1 MEQKSNSSLIKK
13 TKAELVGIILR
24 KDERG
29 KELLSQISTDKTKD
43 TTILQQKDE
52 INRLKDELDNKKKTN
67 ERLGATIKACEEN
80 IEDRNELI
88 NKYKIDIENYNKLIN
103 DLKNDIVDYQ
113 NGCDSCVTQTQIK
126 LDNINF
132 YKIYCFIVSTLF
144 IIAMVILIFF

>member
-1 MEQKSNSSLIKK
+1 MKK

-24 KDERG
+24 KDERE

-52 INRLKDELDNKKKTN
+52 ISRLKDDLDNKKKTN
-67 ERLGATIKACEEN
+67 ERLGATIKCCEQN
-80 IEDRNELI
+80 IEDLNKQIDKLRN
-88 NKYKIDIENYNKLIN
+88 DIN
-103 DLKNDIVDYQ
+103 DYQ
-113 NGCDSCVTQTQIK
+113 DGCDSCVTQTQIK

-132 YKIYCFIVSTLF
+132 YKIYCFIVSILF

>member
-1 MEQKSNSSLIKK
+1 MEQKSNSSLMKK

-24 KDERG
+24 KDERE

-52 INRLKDELDNKKKTN
+52 ISRLKDDLDNKKKTN
-67 ERLGATIKACEEN
+67 ERLGATIKCCEQN
-80 IEDRNELI
+80 IEDL
-88 NKYKIDIENYNKLIN
+88 NKQIDK
-103 DLKNDIVDYQ
+103 LKNDINDYQ
-113 NGCDSCVTQTQIK
+113 EGCDSCVTQTQLK

-132 YKIYCFIVSTLF
+132 YKIYCFIVSILF

>member
-1 MEQKSNSSLIKK
+1 MEQKSNNSLMKK

-24 KDERG
+24 KNERE

-52 INRLKDELDNKKKTN
+52 ISRLKDDLDNKKKTN
-67 ERLGATIKACEEN
+67 ERLGATIKCCEQN
-80 IEDRNELI
+80 IEDL
-88 NKYKIDIENYNKLIN
+88 NKQIDK
-103 DLKNDIVDYQ
+103 LKNDINDYQ

-132 YKIYCFIVSTLF
+132 YKIYCFIVSILF

>member
-1 MEQKSNSSLIKK
+1 MKK

-24 KDERG
+24 KDERE

-67 ERLGATIKACEEN
+67 ERLGATIKACKEN

-88 NKYKIDIENYNKLIN
+88 NKYKIDIEYRNKLIN
-103 DLKNDIVDYQ
+103 DLKNNIIDYQ

-132 YKIYCFIVSTLF
+132 YKIYGFIVSILF

>member
-1 MEQKSNSSLIKK
+1 MEQKSNSSLMKK

-24 KDERG
+24 KDERE

-52 INRLKDELDNKKKTN
+52 IDRLKDELDNKKKTN
-67 ERLGATIKACEEN
+67 ERLGATIKCCEQN
-80 IEDRNELI
+80 IEDLNKQIDKLRN
-88 NKYKIDIENYNKLIN
+88 DIN
-103 DLKNDIVDYQ
+103 DYQ
-113 NGCDSCVTQTQIK
+113 DGCDSCVTQTQIK

-132 YKIYCFIVSTLF
+132 YKIYCFIVSILF

>member
-1 MEQKSNSSLIKK
+1 MEQKSNNSLMKK

-24 KDERG
+24 KDERE

-52 INRLKDELDNKKKTN
+52 ISRLKDDLDNKKKTN
-67 ERLGATIKACEEN
+67 ERLGATIKCCEQN
-80 IEDRNELI
+80 IEDL
-88 NKYKIDIENYNKLIN
+88 NKQIDK
-103 DLKNDIVDYQ
+103 LKNDIEDYQ

-132 YKIYCFIVSTLF
+132 YKIYCFIVSILF

>member
-1 MEQKSNSSLIKK
+1 MEQKSNSSLMKK

-24 KDERG
+24 KDERE

-67 ERLGATIKACEEN
+67 ERLGATIKCCEQN
-80 IEDRNELI
+80 IEDLNKQIDKLKSDI
-88 NKYKIDIENYNKLIN
+88 N
-103 DLKNDIVDYQ
+103 DYQ

-132 YKIYCFIVSTLF
+132 YKIYCFIVSILF

>member
-24 KDERG
+24 KDERE

-67 ERLGATIKACEEN
+67 ERLGATIKCCEQN
-80 IEDRNELI
+80 IKDLNKQIDKLKSDI
-88 NKYKIDIENYNKLIN
+88 N
-103 DLKNDIVDYQ
+103 DYQ

-132 YKIYCFIVSTLF
+132 YKKYCFIVSILF

>member
-1 MEQKSNSSLIKK
+1 MEQKSNSSLMKK

-24 KDERG
+24 KDERE

-52 INRLKDELDNKKKTN
+52 ISRLKDELDNKKKTN
-67 ERLGATIKACEEN
+67 ERLGATIKCCEQN
-80 IEDRNELI
+80 IEDL
-88 NKYKIDIENYNKLIN
+88 NKQIDK
-103 DLKNDIVDYQ
+103 LKNDINDYQ
-113 NGCDSCVTQTQIK
+113 EGCDSCVTQTQIK

-132 YKIYCFIVSTLF
+132 YKIYCFIVSILF

>member
-1 MEQKSNSSLIKK
+1 MEQKSNSSLMKK

-24 KDERG
+24 KDERE

-67 ERLGATIKACEEN
+67 ERLGATIKCCEQN
-80 IEDRNELI
+80 IEDL
-88 NKYKIDIENYNKLIN
+88 NKQIDK
-103 DLKNDIVDYQ
+103 LKNDINDYQ
-113 NGCDSCVTQTQIK
+113 EGCDSCVTQTQIK

-132 YKIYCFIVSTLF
+132 YKMYCFIVSILF
-144 IIAMVILIFF
+144 IIVMVILIFF

>member
-1 MEQKSNSSLIKK
+1 MKK

-24 KDERG
+24 KDDRE

-52 INRLKDELDNKKKTN
+52 IDRLKDELDNKKKTN
-67 ERLGATIKACEEN
+67 ERLGATVKCCEQN
-80 IEDRNELI
+80 IEDL
-88 NKYKIDIENYNKLIN
+88 NKQIDK
-103 DLKNDIVDYQ
+103 LKNDINDYQ
-113 NGCDSCVTQTQIK
+113 DGCDSCVTQTQIK

-132 YKIYCFIVSTLF
+132 YKIYCFIVSILF

>member
-1 MEQKSNSSLIKK
+1 MKK

-24 KDERG
+24 KDERE

-52 INRLKDELDNKKKTN
+52 ISRLKDDLDNKKKTN
-67 ERLGATIKACEEN
+67 ERLGATIKCCEQN
-80 IEDRNELI
+80 IEDL
-88 NKYKIDIENYNKLIN
+88 NKQIDK
-103 DLKNDIVDYQ
+103 LKNDINDYQ
-113 NGCDSCVTQTQIK
+113 DGCDSCVTQTQIK

-132 YKIYCFIVSTLF
+132 YKMYCFIVSILF

>member
-1 MEQKSNSSLIKK
+1 MKK

-24 KDERG
+24 KDERE

-88 NKYKIDIENYNKLIN
+88 HKYEIDIEDSNKLID
-103 DLKNDIVDYQ
+103 DLKNNIIDYQ

-126 LDNINF
+126 LDTINF
-132 YKIYCFIVSTLF
+132 YKIYCFIVSILF

>member
-1 MEQKSNSSLIKK
+1 MEQKSNSSLMKK

-24 KDERG
+24 KDERE

-67 ERLGATIKACEEN
+67 ERLGATIKCCKQN

-88 NKYKIDIENYNKLIN
+88 HKYEIDIE
-103 DLKNDIVDYQ
+103 DLKNDIIDYQ

-126 LDNINF
+126 LNNINF
-132 YKIYCFIVSTLF
+132 YKIYCFIVSILF

>member
-1 MEQKSNSSLIKK
+1 MKK

-24 KDERG
+24 KDERE

-80 IEDRNELI
+80 IEDRNKLI
-88 NKYKIDIENYNKLIN
+88 DKYKIDIENYNKSIN
-103 DLKNDIVDYQ
+103 DLKNYIVDYQ

-132 YKIYCFIVSTLF
+132 YKIYCFIVSILF

>member
-1 MEQKSNSSLIKK
+1 MEQKSNSSLMKK

-24 KDERG
+24 KDERE

-67 ERLGATIKACEEN
+67 ERLGATIKDCEQN
-80 IEDRNELI
+80 IEDRN
-88 NKYKIDIENYNKLIN
+88 KQIDKFKSDIKNRNKLID
-103 DLKNDIVDYQ
+103 DLKNDIIDYQ
-113 NGCDSCVTQTQIK
+113 NGCDSCVTQTQLK
-126 LDNINF
+126 LYNINF
-132 YKIYCFIVSTLF
+132 YKIYCFIVSILF

>member
-1 MEQKSNSSLIKK
+1 MKK

-24 KDERG
+24 KDERE

-52 INRLKDELDNKKKTN
+52 ISRLKDDLDNKKKTN
-67 ERLGATIKACEEN
+67 ERLGATIKCCEQN
-80 IEDRNELI
+80 IEGL
-88 NKYKIDIENYNKLIN
+88 NKQIDE
-103 DLKNDIVDYQ
+103 LKNDINDYQ

-126 LDNINF
+126 LYNINF
-132 YKIYCFIVSTLF
+132 YKIYCFIVSILF

>member
-1 MEQKSNSSLIKK
+1 MKK

-24 KDERG
+24 KDERE
-29 KELLSQISTDKTKD
+29 KELLSQISIDKTKD

-52 INRLKDELDNKKKTN
+52 ISRLKDDLDNKKKTN
-67 ERLGATIKACEEN
+67 ERLGDTIKCCEQN
-80 IEDRNELI
+80 IEDL
-88 NKYKIDIENYNKLIN
+88 NKQIDK
-103 DLKNDIVDYQ
+103 LKNDIVDYQ

-132 YKIYCFIVSTLF
+132 YKIYCFIVSILF

>member
-1 MEQKSNSSLIKK
+1 MEQKSNSSLMKK

-24 KDERG
+24 KDERE

-67 ERLGATIKACEEN
+67 ERLGATIKCCEEN
-80 IEDRNELI
+80 IEDL
-88 NKYKIDIENYNKLIN
+88 NKQIDK
-103 DLKNDIVDYQ
+103 LKNDINDYQ
-113 NGCDSCVTQTQIK
+113 EGCDSCVTQTQIK

-132 YKIYCFIVSTLF
+132 YKIYCFIVSILF

>member
-1 MEQKSNSSLIKK
+1 MKK

-24 KDERG
+24 KDERE

-52 INRLKDELDNKKKTN
+52 INRLKDDLDNKKKTN
-67 ERLGATIKACEEN
+67 ERLGATIKCCEQN
-80 IEDRNELI
+80 IEDLNKQIDKLKSDI
-88 NKYKIDIENYNKLIN
+88 N
-103 DLKNDIVDYQ
+103 DYQ

-132 YKIYCFIVSTLF
+132 YKIYCFIVSILF

>member
-1 MEQKSNSSLIKK
+1 MKK

-24 KDERG
+24 KDERE

-88 NKYKIDIENYNKLIN
+88 NKYKIDIENNNKLIN
-103 DLKNDIVDYQ
+103 DLKTYINDYQ
-113 NGCDSCVTQTQIK
+113 EGCDSCVTQTQIK

-132 YKIYCFIVSTLF
+132 YKIYGFIVSILF

>member
-24 KDERG
+24 KDERE

-67 ERLGATIKACEEN
+67 ERLGATIKDCKEN
-80 IEDRNELI
+80 IEDL
-88 NKYKIDIENYNKLIN
+88 NKQIDKLKSDIKNRNKLID
-103 DLKNDIVDYQ
+103 DLKNDIIDYQ

-132 YKIYCFIVSTLF
+132 YKKYCFIVSILF

>member
-1 MEQKSNSSLIKK
+1 MEQKSNSSLMKK

-24 KDERG
+24 KDERE

-80 IEDRNELI
+80 IENRNELI
-88 NKYKIDIENYNKLIN
+88 HKYEIDIE
-103 DLKNDIVDYQ
+103 DLKNNIIDYQ
-113 NGCDSCVTQTQIK
+113 DGCDSCVTQTQIK

-132 YKIYCFIVSTLF
+132 YKIYCFIVSILF

>member
-24 KDERG
+24 KDERE

-67 ERLGATIKACEEN
+67 ERLGATIKCCEQN
-80 IEDRNELI
+80 IEDLNKQIDKLKSDI
-88 NKYKIDIENYNKLIN
+88 N
-103 DLKNDIVDYQ
+103 DYQ

-132 YKIYCFIVSTLF
+132 YKKYCFIVSILF

>member
-1 MEQKSNSSLIKK
+1 MEQKSNSSLMKK

-24 KDERG
+24 KDERE

-67 ERLGATIKACEEN
+67 ERLGATIKCCEQN
-80 IEDRNELI
+80 IEDL
-88 NKYKIDIENYNKLIN
+88 NKQIDK
-103 DLKNDIVDYQ
+103 LKNDINDYQ

-132 YKIYCFIVSTLF
+132 YKIYCFIVSILF

>member
-1 MEQKSNSSLIKK
+1 MKK

-24 KDERG
+24 KDERE

-52 INRLKDELDNKKKTN
+52 IDRLKDELDNKKKTN
-67 ERLGATIKACEEN
+67 ERLGATIKCCEQT
-80 IEDRNELI
+80 IEDL
-88 NKYKIDIENYNKLIN
+88 NKQIDK
-103 DLKNDIVDYQ
+103 LKNDINDYQ

-132 YKIYCFIVSTLF
+132 YKIYCFIVSILF
-144 IIAMVILIFF
+144 IMAMVILIFF

>member
-1 MEQKSNSSLIKK
+1 MKK

-24 KDERG
+24 KDERE

-67 ERLGATIKACEEN
+67 ERLGATIKCCEQN
-80 IEDRNELI
+80 IEDLNKQIDKLKSDI
-88 NKYKIDIENYNKLIN
+88 N
-103 DLKNDIVDYQ
+103 DYQ

-132 YKIYCFIVSTLF
+132 YKIYCFIVSILF

>member
-1 MEQKSNSSLIKK
+1 MKK

-24 KDERG
+24 KDERE

-43 TTILQQKDE
+43 TTIFQQKDE

-80 IEDRNELI
+80 IKDRNELI
-88 NKYKIDIENYNKLIN
+88 HKYEIDIT
-103 DLKNDIVDYQ
+103 DLKNDIIDYQ

-132 YKIYCFIVSTLF
+132 YKIYCFIVSILF

>member
-24 KDERG
+24 KDERE
-29 KELLSQISTDKTKD
+29 KELLSQISIDKTKD

-80 IEDRNELI
+80 IEDL
-88 NKYKIDIENYNKLIN
+88 NKQIDKLKSDIN
-103 DLKNDIVDYQ
+103 DYQ
-113 NGCDSCVTQTQIK
+113 DGCDSCVTQTQIK
-126 LDNINF
+126 LNNINF
-132 YKIYCFIVSTLF
+132 YKIYCFIVSILF

>member
-24 KDERG
+24 KDERE

-67 ERLGATIKACEEN
+67 ERLGATIKCCEQN
-80 IEDRNELI
+80 IEDLNKQIDKLKSDI
-88 NKYKIDIENYNKLIN
+88 N
-103 DLKNDIVDYQ
+103 DYQ

-126 LDNINF
+126 LNNINF
-132 YKIYCFIVSTLF
+132 YKIYCFIVSILF

>member
-13 TKAELVGIILR
+13 TKAELVSIILR
-24 KDERG
+24 KDDRE

-67 ERLGATIKACEEN
+67 ERLGVTIKCCEQN
-80 IEDRNELI
+80 IEDL
-88 NKYKIDIENYNKLIN
+88 NKQIDK
-103 DLKNDIVDYQ
+103 LKNDINDYQ

-132 YKIYCFIVSTLF
+132 YKIYCFIVSILF

>member
-1 MEQKSNSSLIKK
+1 MKK

-24 KDERG
+24 KDERE

-43 TTILQQKDE
+43 TTILKQKDE
-52 INRLKDELDNKKKTN
+52 ISRLKDDLDNKKKTN
-67 ERLGATIKACEEN
+67 ERLGATIKCCEQN
-80 IEDRNELI
+80 IEDL
-88 NKYKIDIENYNKLIN
+88 NKQIDKLE
-103 DLKNDIVDYQ
+103 NDINDYQ

-132 YKIYCFIVSTLF
+132 YKIYCFIVSILF